1 MDDKNFKRR
10 FILLTII
17 GLLVVGIFYYLEN
30 QPPQQPLQTELEEK
44 EATQTAPKAGV
55 EEPKIEDLEVG
66 EGQEVKS
73 GDTVKVHYTGTLTDG
88 EKFDSSVDREEPF
101 TFTVGEGQ
109 VIKGWDEGL
118 VGMKV
123 GGKRKLTI
131 PPDLAYGGRG
141 SPPKIPPNST
151 LVFEIEL
158 LEVNPE

>member
-17 GLLVVGIFYYLEN
+17 GFLVVGIFYYLEN
-30 QPPQQPLQTELEEK
+30 HLPKQPTQTEQEKK
-44 EATQTAPKAGV
+44 EATEAASKADA
-55 EEPKIEDLEVG
+55 EELKIEDLEVG
-66 EGQEVKS
+66 EGKEVKN

-101 TFTVGEGQ
+101 TFTVGKEQ
-109 VIKGWDEGL
+109 VIKGWDAGL

-123 GGKRKLTI
+123 GGRRKLI
-131 PPDLAYGGRG
+131 IAPDLAYGERG
-141 SPPKIPPNST
+141 SPPKIPPSST

-158 LEVNPE
+158 LEINPE